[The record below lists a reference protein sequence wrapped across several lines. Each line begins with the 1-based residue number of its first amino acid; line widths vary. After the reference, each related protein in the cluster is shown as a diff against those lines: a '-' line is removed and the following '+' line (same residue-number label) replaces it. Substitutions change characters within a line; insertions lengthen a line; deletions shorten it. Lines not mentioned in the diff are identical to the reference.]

1 MDRTD
6 DLALPAELDAT
17 PERQRLPPDDPYS
30 KSLPALRYA
39 REVIERALY
48 EVAFQAGNTRK
59 AQQALAALG
68 IHVPYRTMHD
78 WVRGRFRNRYQ
89 EIATQATDELRERI
103 ARDTIDLAA
112 GEKEALR
119 QTLAGLA
126 DLNAVEASM
135 VLRNLSTSK
144 GINLDQEGKLRGR
157 AGVVVDHRGFEDL
170 AEALLRL
177 GTPSA
182 SSTPRWWRKTLP
194 SPPAVSCDG

>member
-59 AQQALAALG
+59 AQQALAAVG

-78 WVRGRFRNRYQ
+78 WIKGRFRNRYQ
-89 EIATQATDELRERI
+89 EIATKATDELRERI
-103 ARDTIDLAA
+103 ARDTVDLAIDLAA

-119 QTLAGLA
+119 QTMATLG

-135 VLRNLSTSK
+135 VLRN
-144 GINLDQEGKLRGR
+144 
-157 AGVVVDHRGFEDL
+157 
-170 AEALLRL
+170 
-177 GTPSA
+177 
-182 SSTPRWWRKTLP
+182 
-194 SPPAVSCDG
+194 

>member
-59 AQQALAALG
+59 AQQALAAVG

-89 EIATQATDELRERI
+89 EIATATNELRERI
-103 ARDTIDLAA
+103 ARDTLDLAIDLAA

-119 QTLAGLA
+119 QTLAGLS
-126 DLNAVEASM
+126 DLNA
-135 VLRNLSTSK
+135 
-144 GINLDQEGKLRGR
+144 
-157 AGVVVDHRGFEDL
+157 
-170 AEALLRL
+170 
-177 GTPSA
+177 
-182 SSTPRWWRKTLP
+182 
-194 SPPAVSCDG
+194 